1 MSLSKPTASH
11 NGETA
16 DITLKVAAVPFDT
29 LWADVSKNIDSASA
43 TLDRIEP
50 GTDIVVFPELFT
62 TGFIVDPQLLDEIAE
77 PCDGR
82 TMRWAAAM
90 ARKYNFAIAG
100 SFLARHNGEYLNTA
114 FFIEPSGKATF
125 YDKRHLFTMS
135 PEAMLYGQ

>member
-90 ARKYNFAIAG
+90 ARKPRRRMH
-100 SFLARHNGEYLNTA
+100 LPLET
-114 FFIEPSGKATF
+114 FIMALTPAPQCG
-125 YDKRHLFTMS
+125 RLRC
-135 PEAMLYGQ
+135 G